1 MAADSKK
8 SGGAG
13 PTKAGLAGKEGIRC
27 LAVSFKERVQRP
39 GTVEAQT
46 RSASAAAGDDLL
58 YVPAEQVIY
67 WSRNGEC
74 SVMPLTNVLYF
85 KLDL

>member
-8 SGGAG
+8 GGGAG
-13 PTKAGLAGKEGIRC
+13 PAKAGLGKEGIRC

-58 YVPAEQVIY
+58 FVPTEQVIY